1 MLPGNRCR
9 APVNSMNLLRHLLPI
24 ALLAATAHA
33 QTPPPTKQTPPPGIP
48 VPEPVRDELTAGV
61 AALGKE
67 IDALRGDLKAKPPL
81 LALLPDVQVF
91 HNAVRYALDHHEF
104 FDAKQFPIAKALL
117 DLGMKRAE
125 ELRAGKPSWTSATGP
140 VVRGYVSKIDG
151 SVQPYGVNVPA
162 NWKPGDKTPRPL
174 SFWLHGRN
182 DKLSELAFVSGELKA
197 KPEFTPGGSLVVQLY
212 GRFCNANKF
221 AGEDDLFETWEN
233 VRGHYPIDA
242 QRVSVLGFSMGGAA
256 AWHFAT
262 HHAGLWAAASSG
274 AGFAETA
281 VYAKVF
287 AEGKEPPPWWEQV
300 LWRCYD
306 ATAYAGNL
314 ANTSLIA
321 YSGELDPQKQ
331 SADIMEKAMA
341 GEGLKLER
349 FIGPNTAHKY
359 EPETKKQIAA
369 RLDELIAKGRE
380 PMPPKVRFTTY
391 TLRYNKMEWIEID
404 ALEKHWERADVNAEL
419 VDEGTFRV
427 TTKNVAAFTIALPVA
442 PAPLDKTRPP
452 SVVIDGQE
460 LVGPPV
466 VDRWTASF
474 FKTDGKW
481 FLDRVTGPTPSAG
494 PLGKGWKQPKVHGL
508 QGPID
513 DAFMDSFI
521 FVRPT
526 GKPLHDRIGAWA
538 KGELDRA
545 IVEWRRVFRGEARV
559 KDDTAITADDIANAN
574 LILWGDPSAN
584 KVLAKILPKLP
595 LTWDAKKLAIGQ
607 LETSAADHAPILIF
621 PNPLNPQR
629 YIVLNSGF
637 TFREGSNTTNSQQTP
652 KLPDWA
658 VIDLN
663 TPPGAKWPGLVV
675 DAGFFDERWQLPK

>member
-1 MLPGNRCR
+1 MLRR
-9 APVNSMNLLRHLLPI
+9 FLLTT
-24 ALLAATAHA
+24 LLAATAHA
-33 QTPPPTKQTPPPGIP
+33 QTPPATKQTPPPGIE
-48 VPEPVRDELTAGV
+48 VPEPDRAELAAGI
-61 AALGKE
+61 ASLGKE
-67 IDALRGDLKAKPPL
+67 IESLRTALKTKPAL

-91 HNAVRYALDHHEF
+91 HNAVRYALDYHEF
-104 FDAKQFPIAKALL
+104 FDAKQIPIAKNLLAL
-117 DLGMKRAE
+117 GK
-125 ELRAGKPSWTSATGP
+125 LRAQELVLGTSSWTSATGP

-151 SVQPYGVNVPA
+151 SVQPYGVNVPT
-162 NWKPGDKTPRPL
+162 NWKPTDKTPRPL

-182 DKLSELAFVSGELKA
+182 DKLSELAFVNGELKA
-197 KPEFTPGGSLVVQLY
+197 KPEFTPGGGFVVQLY

-221 AGEDDLFETWEN
+221 AGEADLFEAWED
-233 VRGHYPIDA
+233 VRRRYPVDA
-242 QRVSVLGFSMGGAA
+242 ERVSALGFSMGGAA
-256 AWHFAT
+256 AWHFST
-262 HHAGLWAAASSG
+262 HHAGLWAATSAG
-274 AGFAETA
+274 AGFAETS

-287 AEGKEPPPWWEQV
+287 AAGKEPPPWWEQV

-314 ANTSLIA
+314 ANTAMIG

-331 SADIMEKAMA
+331 SADIMETAMA

-349 FIGPNTAHKY
+349 YIGPNTAHKY

-404 ALEKHWERADVNAEL
+404 ALEKHWERADVAAEL

-427 TTKNVAAFTIALPVA
+427 TTKNVAAFTIALPA
-442 PAPLDKTRPP
+442 GPAPLDKTRPP
-452 SVVIDGQE
+452 RLVIDGTE
-460 LVGPPV
+460 LVGPTV
-466 VDRWTASF
+466 KEQWTAKF
-474 FKTDGKW
+474 CKLGGKW
-481 FLDRVTGPTPSAG
+481 QGLPPDFGTGVH
-494 PLGKGWKQPKVHGL
+494 KKHGL

-513 DAFMDSFI
+513 DAFMGSFI
-521 FVRPT
+521 LVRPN
-526 GKPLHDRIGAWA
+526 GKPLNDKIGAWA

-559 KDDTAITADDIANAN
+559 KSDTAITAEDIANSN
-574 LILWGDPSAN
+574 LVLWGDPSSN
-584 KVLAKILPKLP
+584 SVLAKVLPKLP
-595 LTWDAKKLAIGQ
+595 ITWDAKKLIVGK

-621 PNPLNPQR
+621 PNPLNSDR
-629 YIVLNSGF
+629 YVVLNSSF

-658 VIDLN
+658 VIDLK
-663 TPPGAKWPGLVV
+663 TPPSAKWPGLVV
-675 DAGFFDERWQLPK
+675 DAGFFDEQWRLPKP